1 MQKIFLLSH
10 FTSDTFRVRFPC
22 WLERHWNDFLLQFAI
37 AVLSSRKVIFRR
49 AQNSFFLLAPAKCC
63 SWMEKVNK
71 RAPCAWQDRKSS
83 LSRESRC
90 WAREI
95 SANIFWAASRVSELI
110 ANRDSASRT
119 FKSNRV
125 GGIRKSLFL
134 EAVLWDQ
141 KPHPIQFN
149 AIRW

>member
-1 MQKIFLLSH
+1 MQKIILLSH

-49 AQNSFFLLAPAKCC
+49 AQNSFFFSLPPSAAAGWKSKQTRAMCLARQ
-63 SWMEKVNK
+63 EK
-71 RAPCAWQDRKSS
+71 QS
-83 LSRESRC
+83 LGRESMLSERNL
-90 WAREI
+90 REY
-95 SANIFWAASRVSELI
+95 FWAASRVSELI